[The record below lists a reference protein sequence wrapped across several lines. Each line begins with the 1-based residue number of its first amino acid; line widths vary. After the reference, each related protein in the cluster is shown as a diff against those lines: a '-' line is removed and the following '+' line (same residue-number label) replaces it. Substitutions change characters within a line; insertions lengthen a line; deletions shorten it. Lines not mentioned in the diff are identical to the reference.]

1 MVSKLHYISQGATPE
16 EHLNNIQSAC
26 ASGIELVQ
34 LRLKDVNEKK
44 VLETAKKAKEITDHF
59 QTRLIINDYYKI
71 AAAIKADG
79 VHLGKSDICPTI
91 ARKELASWQI
101 IGGTANTLEDCQTL
115 IDKKVDYIGL
125 GPFRYTNTKD
135 NLSPVLGEKGY
146 LTILEELKTDTPII
160 AIGGITQ
167 NDVLDI
173 MITGVYG
180 IAVSGEITRDFNS
193 ISKFKE
199 IINGSPI
206 QEQRWEPG
214 ENKK

>member
-1 MVSKLHYISQGATPE
+1 MISKLHYISQGKTPE
-16 EHLNNIQSAC
+16 EHLENIQKAC
-26 ASGIELVQ
+26 ASGVELVQ
-34 LRLKDVNEKK
+34 LRLKDVGEK
-44 VLETAKKAKEITDHF
+44 VVMETARKAKEITGRF
-59 QTRLIINDYYKI
+59 QTRLIINDYYKV
-71 AAAIKADG
+71 AAEVKADG
-79 VHLGKSDICPTI
+79 VHLGKSDTCPTV
-91 ARKELASWQI
+91 ARKKLASWQI
-101 IGGTANTLEDCQTL
+101 IGGTANTLEDCKML

-125 GPFRYTNTKD
+125 GPFRFTKTKE
-135 NLSPVLGEKGY
+135 NLGPVLGEKGY
-146 LTILEELKTDTPII
+146 LAILEELKTDVPII

-199 IINGSPI
+199 IINGGPT

>member
-1 MVSKLHYISQGATPE
+1 MVSKLHYISQGATPQ

-34 LRLKDVNEKK
+34 LRLKDVNEKR

-71 AAAIKADG
+71 AATIKADG

-125 GPFRYTNTKD
+125 GPFRFTNTKD

>member
-1 MVSKLHYISQGATPE
+1 MISKLHYISQGETPSA
-16 EHLNNIQSAC
+16 HLENIQKAC
-26 ASGIELVQ
+26 ASGAELVQ
-34 LRLKDVNEKK
+34 LRLKDVEEKV
-44 VLETAKKAKEITDHF
+44 VLETARKAKEITGHF
-59 QTRLIINDYYKI
+59 QTRLIINDHYKI
-71 AAAIKADG
+71 AAEVKADG
-79 VHLGKSDICPTI
+79 VHLGKSDTCPTV
-91 ARKELASWQI
+91 ARKALASWQI
-101 IGGTANTLEDCQTL
+101 IGGTANTLEDCQEL
-115 IDKKVDYIGL
+115 IAKKVDYIGL
-125 GPFRYTNTKD
+125 GPFRFTKTKD
-135 NLSPVLGEKGY
+135 NLSPVLGENGY

-160 AIGGITQ
+160 AIGGITL

-214 ENKK
+214 KDKK